1 MFVDFDGTVTDRD
14 TFDVLVPLFATK
26 AVWDATE
33 RALDQGRATIREV
46 LASQAAL
53 VRGERSEVN
62 AILRREVNVD
72 PSFAAFARACAAAA
86 VPLTIVSSG
95 IESIIRDRLGD
106 FGLDALPVV
115 ANDVEVR
122 PEGWSMRFR
131 DAAGNGTD
139 KAALVDDAIA
149 HGLRTIFVGD
159 GRSDFDASLRADV
172 RFAKRGLPLERY
184 LARHE
189 ATFERFDSFEDVER
203 RCAALGVFGT

>member
-1 MFVDFDGTVTDRD
+1 VFVDFDGTVTDRD
-14 TFDVLVPLFATK
+14 TFDVLVPIFATK

-33 RALDQGRATIREV
+33 RALDEGATIRDV

-53 VRGERSEVN
+53 VRGERAEVH
-62 AILRREVNVD
+62 AILRREVRVD
-72 PSFAAFARACAAAA
+72 AGFAPFARACAAAA

-106 FGLDALPVV
+106 FGLGTLPVV
-115 ANDVEVR
+115 ANDVEIR

-139 KAALVDDAIA
+139 KAALVDAA
-149 HGLRTIFVGD
+149 SARGLRTIFVGD
-159 GRSDFDASLRADV
+159 GRSDYDAALRADV

-184 LARHE
+184 LTGRDVA
-189 ATFERFDSFEDVER
+189 FEPFDSFADVER
-203 RCAALGVFGT
+203 RCAALGVFGR